1 MIASSIYA
9 NEDLSKYPKSI
20 QTAVEY
26 VKSHDFTT
34 MEPGEYPIDGD
45 KIYAKVFD
53 LTSKEIKD
61 TMPEIHKK
69 YIDVQFWVSGQE
81 MMGYAPKKADYP
93 VLEAHEDQDLYFLGN
108 VPDEIFIKA
117 IQGDYMVFF
126 PSDVHRPGTVVA
138 GAETYRKVVVKVS
151 VDTL

>member
-93 VLEAHEDQDLYFLGN
+93 VLEAHEDQDLSL
-108 VPDEIFIKA
+108 IHI
-117 IQGDYMVFF
+117 
-126 PSDVHRPGTVVA
+126 
-138 GAETYRKVVVKVS
+138 
-151 VDTL
+151 